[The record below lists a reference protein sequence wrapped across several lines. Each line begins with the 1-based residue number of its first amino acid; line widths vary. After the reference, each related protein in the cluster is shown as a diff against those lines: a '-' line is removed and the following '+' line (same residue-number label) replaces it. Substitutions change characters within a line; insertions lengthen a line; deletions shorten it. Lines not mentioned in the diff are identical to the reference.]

1 MKKKQQI
8 KVGTR
13 KSALAMWQTEHVIE
27 LLKEKNDNLEF
38 IVVPISTK
46 GDKILDVPLAKIGDK
61 GLFTKELEVA
71 LINREIDFAVH
82 SVKDM
87 PTKLP
92 EGLKLGAMTKRHNP
106 QDAFVA
112 ANNIKFTD
120 LPKGATIGTS
130 SLRRRAQLLKFRPD
144 LNLVDIRGNL
154 QTRLKR
160 MKEQN
165 LDGIILAAAGLER
178 LGMEEHITDY
188 LDFSIC
194 LPAVGQGSLAIE
206 IRENDSYIENLV
218 RSINDEETETAIR
231 AERALL
237 RDFEGGCQI
246 PIGAQGRIENGSMIL
261 EALVASLDGKTLI
274 RDNLTGDIKEPEK
287 IGIKLASLLRS
298 AGAGK
303 ILEEIRLGEAKHNE

>member
-13 KSALAMWQTEHVIE
+13 KSALAMWQTEHIIE
-27 LLKEKNDNLEF
+27 LLKEKNKDLEF
-38 IVVPISTK
+38 IVVPIRTK

-71 LINREIDFAVH
+71 LLNGEIDFAVH

-87 PTKLP
+87 PTNLP

-112 ANNIKFTD
+112 DNDVKFTD

-130 SLRRRAQLLKFRPD
+130 SLRRRAQLLKYRPD

-178 LGMEEHITDY
+178 LGMEEHIKDY

-194 LPAVGQGSLAIE
+194 LPAVGQGSLAVE
-206 IRENDSYIENLV
+206 IRENDPFIETLV
-218 RSINDEETETAIR
+218 RSVNDEETETAIR

-237 RDFEGGCQI
+237 RTFEGGCQI
-246 PIGAQGRIENGSMIL
+246 PIGAQGRIEKGTLIL

-274 RDNLTGDIKEPEK
+274 RDSFAGDINSPEEV
-287 IGIKLASLLRS
+287 GIELASVLRV

-303 ILEEIRLGEAKHNE
+303 ILEEIRLGEAK

>member
-27 LLKEKNDNLEF
+27 LLKEKNKDLEF

-71 LINREIDFAVH
+71 LLNREIDFAVH

-87 PTKLP
+87 PTNLP

-112 ANNIKFTD
+112 DNDVKFTD

-130 SLRRRAQLLKFRPD
+130 SLRRRAQLLKYRPD

-178 LGMEEHITDY
+178 LGMEEHIKDY

-206 IRENDSYIENLV
+206 IRENDFFIENLV
-218 RSINDEETETAIR
+218 RSINDEETELTIR

-237 RDFEGGCQI
+237 RNFEGGCQI
-246 PIGAQGRIENGSMIL
+246 PIGAQGRIENGTLIL

-274 RDNLTGDIKEPEK
+274 RDNLTGDIKDPEK
-287 IGIKLASLLRS
+287 IGIELASVLRL

-303 ILEEIRLGEAKHNE
+303 ILEEIRLGEAK

>member
-1 MKKKQQI
+1 
-8 KVGTR
+8 
-13 KSALAMWQTEHVIE
+13 
-27 LLKEKNDNLEF
+27 
-38 IVVPISTK
+38 
-46 GDKILDVPLAKIGDK
+46 
-61 GLFTKELEVA
+61 
-71 LINREIDFAVH
+71 
-82 SVKDM
+82 
-87 PTKLP
+87 
-92 EGLKLGAMTKRHNP
+92 
-106 QDAFVA
+106 
-112 ANNIKFTD
+112 
-120 LPKGATIGTS
+120 
-130 SLRRRAQLLKFRPD
+130 
-144 LNLVDIRGNL
+144 
-154 QTRLKR
+154 
-160 MKEQN
+160 
-165 LDGIILAAAGLER
+165 
-178 LGMEEHITDY
+178 MEEHITDY

-246 PIGAQGRIENGSMIL
+246 PIGTQGRIENGSMIL

>member
-1 MKKKQQI
+1 MKKKQLI
-8 KVGTR
+8 KVGSR

-27 LLKEKNDNLEF
+27 ILKEKNPELDFE
-38 IVVPISTK
+38 IIPISTK

-71 LINREIDFAVH
+71 LLNGEIDFAVH

-87 PTKLP
+87 PTNLP

-106 QDAFVA
+106 QDAFVSA
-112 ANNIKFTD
+112 DDIKFED
-120 LPKGATIGTS
+120 LPEGAVIGTS
-130 SLRRRAQLLKFRPD
+130 SLRRRAQLLYHRPD

-154 QTRLKR
+154 QTRLTR

-165 LDGIILAAAGLER
+165 MDGIILAAAGLER
-178 LGMEEHITDY
+178 LGMAENIKDR

-206 IRENDSYIENLV
+206 IREDDFFIEKIIKG
-218 RSINDEETETAIR
+218 INDEETEICIR

-246 PIGAQGRIENGSMIL
+246 PIGAHGEIL
-261 EALVASLDGKTLI
+261 EGKLFLEGLVASLDGTKMIRNTIKTEVS
-274 RDNLTGDIKEPEK
+274 DPEK
-287 IGIKLASLLRS
+287 TGKDLADLLRKD
-298 AGAGK
+298 GAAS
-303 ILEEIRLGEAKHNE
+303 ILQEIRLGETH